1 MTDHPAPTPRP
12 APPARAAAGAPGPED
27 TAADR
32 SLDAALARLDD
43 LDGLGVH
50 EHVDVYEHVD
60 RALRER
66 LAGAEG

>member
-12 APPARAAAGAPGPED
+12 APPAHTAAGVPGPED
-27 TAADR
+27 IAADR
-32 SLDAALARLDD
+32 SLEAALARLDV

-50 EHVDVYEHVD
+50 EHVDVYDDVD